1 MTGLACSVRDA
12 SQEPGQSEEG
22 LLGMRVGVGVGRL
35 LTGGCS
41 HIKRILR
48 GGAWGAQPV
57 EHLALAQVTISR
69 SVSSSPASGSLLSAQ
84 SLLQILCPTLSLPLP
99 YLLSPLLSKINS

>member
-1 MTGLACSVRDA
+1 MKKACFLFHTTQAPGLCYD
-12 SQEPGQSEEG
+12 G
-22 LLGMRVGVGVGRL
+22 LRGLWGVVGGARL
-35 LTGGCS
+35 LPGSCS

-57 EHLALAQVTISR
+57 ERLALAQVTISR

-99 YLLSPLLSKINS
+99 YLLSLFLSKINS